1 MRADFQPGSS
11 GDIPPTIRW
20 MKLATAPRA
29 YCVSMR
35 QNRSLRTRWR
45 DSAHMIEAA
54 KRIELINRL
63 DMDDPSRI
71 KRETYDVISPGLI
84 DPSGSIE
91 SHLSH

>member
-1 MRADFQPGSS
+1 
-11 GDIPPTIRW
+11 
-20 MKLATAPRA
+20 
-29 YCVSMR
+29 
-35 QNRSLRTRWR
+35 
-45 DSAHMIEAA
+45 MIEAA